1 MRNFDPP
8 PPEVEEDH
16 YIRNLIIVLCTVV
29 PFGILLLVS
38 VIVRFVCFMKK
49 RKRLKQ
55 VEVEKKKKLES

>member
-8 PPEVEEDH
+8 PPEVEEDY
-16 YIRNLIIVLCTVV
+16 YIRNLVIVLCTVV